1 MLNEM
6 TNKEIEIQ
14 IALGTLSNDMKWR
27 LSYNKRTSK
36 KILTKLSTDKDDY
49 VRYRVANNP
58 NTPAKVLTELST
70 DKGKYVRIAA
80 TRSIKKVRKN

>member
-1 MLNEM
+1 M

-14 IALGTLSNDMKWR
+14 IALGTLSNNMKWR

-49 VRYRVANNP
+49 VRYRVAGNP
-58 NTPAKVLTELST
+58 NTPEEVLTKLST

-80 TRSIKKVRKN
+80 NNCIINHLMINIKK